1 MGFEY
6 IINLIGYLLLHR
18 RHDMRINIHSHC
30 NGTMP
35 HPFLHH
41 FRMHTRRHQ
50 NCSCAMPQITNT
62 TCYNTPM
69 NIRIRYFA
77 SLRETTEQNE
87 EALTLPD
94 GTTIAALRE
103 ILLARYPRLQ
113 TVIERALCAVNHQY
127 VSLETTLR
135 EGDEVVFI
143 PPVGGGCLAGR

>member
-1 MGFEY
+1 
-6 IINLIGYLLLHR
+6 
-18 RHDMRINIHSHC
+18 
-30 NGTMP
+30 
-35 HPFLHH
+35 
-41 FRMHTRRHQ
+41 
-50 NCSCAMPQITNT
+50 MPQITNT

-77 SLRETTEQNE
+77 SLRETTGQSE
-87 EALTLPD
+87 EALILPE
-94 GTTIAALRE
+94 GATVAALRE